1 MTTTLRICLV
11 GPLPAPAGGMANQ
24 TAQLRGLLQA
34 EGHRVDM
41 VRTNAPYWP
50 GWLRRVP
57 HVRAAARL
65 LPYLWQLWRAA
76 GRAQVMH
83 VMANSGWSWHLFAAP
98 AIWIGHL
105 RRCPVVVNYRGGE
118 AGGFLQQ
125 SLRRVAPTL
134 RRARV
139 LMVPSGFL
147 ATVFARHGF
156 EYVIVPN
163 VVDLERFGVVTSA
176 PQHPQRQPARAPAVL
191 VARHLEPIYDI
202 GTALRAFAL
211 LRATHPLATM
221 LVAGSGPEHARL
233 LQLAERLGIAAGV
246 RFCGLLDHAAMA
258 QCYHAA
264 DIVLNPSLAD
274 NMPNSMLEALAS
286 GVPVV
291 STNVGGVPYLV
302 EDGRHALL
310 VPPGDPAAMAC
321 AMRRVLEEHGLAENM
336 LMAGLQ
342 LAHQYDWKQVYPRLL
357 AAYRLALA
365 PPPAPIATRRRA

>member
-1 MTTTLRICLV
+1 MTTSLRICLV
-11 GPLPAPAGGMANQ
+11 GPLPVPAGGMANQ
-24 TAQLRGLLQA
+24 TAQLRGLLEA

-41 VRTNAPYWP
+41 VRSNAPYRP
-50 GWLRRVP
+50 RWLHRVP
-57 HVRAAARL
+57 YARAAARL

-76 GRAQVMH
+76 GRAQLMH

-105 RRCPVVVNYRGGE
+105 RGCPVVVNYRGGE
-118 AGGFLQQ
+118 AAGFLQT

-134 RRARV
+134 RRAR
-139 LMVPSGFL
+139 LLIVPSGFL

-163 VVDLERFGVVTSA
+163 VVDLERFGAAASA
-176 PQHPQRQPARAPAVL
+176 PQQNERQPSRAPAVL

-211 LRATHPLATM
+211 LRATHPLASM

-246 RFCGLLDHAAMA
+246 RFCGLLEHAAMA
-258 QCYHAA
+258 QCYQAA

-310 VPPGDPAAMAC
+310 VPPGQPEAMAR
-321 AMRRVLEEHGLAENM
+321 AMRRVLEEHGLAEKM
-336 LMAGLQ
+336 HVAGLQ
-342 LAHQYDWKQVYPRLL
+342 LVHQYAWSQVYPRLL
-357 AAYRLALA
+357 VAYQMALA
-365 PPPAPIATRRRA
+365 PQRPPLAKRRRA